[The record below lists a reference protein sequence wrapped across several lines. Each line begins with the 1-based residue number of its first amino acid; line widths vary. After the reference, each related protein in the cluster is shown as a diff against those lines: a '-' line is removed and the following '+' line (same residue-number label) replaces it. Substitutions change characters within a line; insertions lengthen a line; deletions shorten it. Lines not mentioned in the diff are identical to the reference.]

1 MSEPAAGAG
10 LLGSPE
16 SVFCTYPIPEPGLF
30 ILRMH
35 FDTGVFSGA
44 QAPAPAEIVQGAA
57 GCAGLVALVRD
68 QVSDEVMAALPR
80 LRAVANYGVGYDNV
94 DLNAASRRGVLVT
107 NTPDVLTE
115 ATADLTWALLLALA
129 RRLGEGERMVR
140 AGKFH
145 GWDPRM
151 LLGADVSGATLG
163 LVGFGRIAH
172 AVARRAQGFAMS
184 VIYSSRREDRQ
195 AESMGMVRVPLE
207 RVLQEADFVS
217 IHVAL
222 TPETRHLIDAGA
234 LRRMRPTAYLINTS
248 RGPVVDEVALLQALR
263 EGWIAGAALDV
274 YEREPDVPVALR
286 RLENVVLL
294 PHLGSAT
301 RNARAGMAR
310 LCALNMVAAL
320 SGQVPPNLVNR
331 DVLGIGV
338 RD

>member
-1 MSEPAAGAG
+1 M
-10 LLGSPE
+10 
-16 SVFCTYPIPEPGLF
+16 
-30 ILRMH
+30 
-35 FDTGVFSGA
+35 
-44 QAPAPAEIVQGAA
+44 
-57 GCAGLVALVRD
+57 
-68 QVSDEVMAALPR
+68 
-80 LRAVANYGVGYDNV
+80 
-94 DLNAASRRGVLVT
+94 
-107 NTPDVLTE
+107 
-115 ATADLTWALLLALA
+115 
-129 RRLGEGERMVR
+129 
-140 AGKFH
+140 
-145 GWDPRM
+145 
-151 LLGADVSGATLG
+151 
-163 LVGFGRIAH
+163 
-172 AVARRAQGFAMS
+172 ARRAQGFAMS